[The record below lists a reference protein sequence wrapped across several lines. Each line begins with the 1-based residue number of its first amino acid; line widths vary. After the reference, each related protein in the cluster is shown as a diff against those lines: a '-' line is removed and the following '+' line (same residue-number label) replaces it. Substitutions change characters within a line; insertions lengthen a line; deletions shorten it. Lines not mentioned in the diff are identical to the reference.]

1 MNQSKYLPGSH
12 NVIFHLSLWVG
23 GWVGHI
29 AAVVTSGL
37 LSAAKTKSKVN
48 TCITYIL
55 YMIRSYHNTE

>member
-23 GWVGHI
+23 GWVI
-29 AAVVTSGL
+29 VAVVTSGL
-37 LSAAKTKSKVN
+37 LSAAKTKTKVY

-55 YMIRSYHNTE
+55 CMIRSYHNTE